1 MSDAHEALEHAEHA
15 SHAGHS
21 GHDDH
26 GPKKGGMGK
35 YIGISMGLI
44 GVLIAFCAAMVG
56 STRNDLTKTL
66 VLQAQAHSDYD
77 AASTKLRVVMMEV
90 ENQRQYVGVGTA
102 ATTAPNPHRAILKR
116 FIQLY
121 LDYAKEK
128 SLSKTWADAYT
139 PLIGALFESTEGY
152 ERAQLIAEVAVV
164 IASLAL
170 LMGSRVAWVLS
181 LIVMAACAG
190 QLTLT
195 HIESSHSIG
204 TAEAAVEK
212 AAEAYHELRKAHS
225 QGDPDAETVAF
236 LDPDGKIR
244 AELEA
249 AAGEKEAKPAE
260 EKH

>member
-1 MSDAHEALEHAEHA
+1 
-15 SHAGHS
+15 
-21 GHDDH
+21 
-26 GPKKGGMGK
+26 
-35 YIGISMGLI
+35 MGLI
-44 GVLIAFCAAMVG
+44 GVLIAFCAALVG

-90 ENQRQYVGVGTA
+90 ENQRQYAGTSA
-102 ATTAPNPHRAILKR
+102 ATTPNPHRAILKR

-128 SLSKTWADAYT
+128 SLSKAWADGYT

-181 LIVMAACAG
+181 LIVMTACAG

-195 HIESSHSIG
+195 HIESSRSIG
-204 TAEAAVEK
+204 AAEAAVEK
-212 AAEAYHELRKAHS
+212 AADAYHELRKAHS
-225 QGDPDAETVAF
+225 KGDPDAETVAF

-244 AELEA
+244 AELASASEA
-249 AAGEKEAKPAE
+249 PE
-260 EKH
+260 EKHAEGKH